1 MIVRLTLETSNGI
14 QKVIPTSTDFR
25 EMEATINQLRKMVR
39 SNHQHYQIYYNIRSK
54 V

>member
-1 MIVRLTLETSNGI
+1 MIVRLTLETRNGI

-25 EMEATINQLRKMVR
+25 EMEAAIKQLKKLVP
-39 SNHQHYQIYYNIRSK
+39 HPQQQYQIYYNIRSK